1 MTDLPPVYFP
11 TCAVLLDDEYD
22 FLVNFS
28 LSLDSRMAYILYS
41 SARQALRYID
51 DQQQG
56 DPGRRYFSTL
66 SGIAEPGMDH
76 VIQVDLARMHKVI
89 YNPRRFNQI
98 SVVLVDFAM
107 PEMEGLEFCR
117 RVRKYHLKVILL
129 TGKADEKIAVR
140 AFNEGLIDRVI
151 FKSEADVSRRVD
163 QAVRELQEEF
173 FADRFQSLTQ
183 ALTAE
188 DLVYLQDKG
197 FCEFFARLRTGHQW
211 VEYYLMDRPKGFLL
225 LDLQGQPSL
234 MLLATQE
241 DLRAHYEIAQD
252 EDAPPELLEAL
263 AGQRHIPVFG
273 SSDGYYRRN
282 CSGWREGLHPAKVF
296 HGEDTYYYAILD
308 NPPLGFLKSAEIRSY
323 RDFLQHLDG
332 ESQFG
337 AGIA

>member
-41 SARQALRYID
+41 SARQALRYIN
-51 DQQQG
+51 DQQQEES
-56 DPGRRYFSTL
+56 GRRYFSTL
-66 SGIAEPGMDH
+66 SGAADTGLEH
-76 VIQVDLARMHKVI
+76 VIHVDLARMHKVI

-107 PEMEGLEFCR
+107 PEMDGLEFCR
-117 RVRKYHLKVILL
+117 RVRKHQLKIILL
-129 TGKADEKIAVR
+129 TGKADEKIAVQ

-163 QAVRELQEEF
+163 KAVRELQEEF

-188 DLVYLQDKG
+188 DQVYLQDPG
-197 FCEFFARLRTGHQW
+197 FSEFFAGLRTRRQW
-211 VEYYLMDRPKGFLL
+211 VEYYLLDRPKGFLL
-225 LDLQGQPSL
+225 LDLQGRPSL
-234 MLLATQE
+234 LVLATRE

-252 EDAPPELLEAL
+252 EGAPSELLQTLEQ
-263 AGQRHIPVFG
+263 QRHVPVFS

-282 CSGWREGLHPAKVF
+282 CSGWRDRLHPAQVF
-296 HGEDTYYYAILD
+296 HGEETYYYAILD
-308 NPPLGFLKSAEIRSY
+308 NPPLEFLRPAEIRSY